1 MHKFEAE
8 LRLKSLISLQISI
21 LALIIG
27 LSMIYF
33 GYDRFSFSG
42 TKNNG
47 TADLKLTQYLFGFIP
62 DKTTFINSVKDIKF
76 RTETAEDKSLFTH
89 IIIFADKGEISLFGQ
104 NSKISDQE
112 KRHIYNDLC
121 FFIEINR
128 KESFS
133 KTFSSSEK
141 YVKYGIILSILGFLY
156 LFSRFV
162 TFLNTKLVKKQLDK
176 TIIRLNKSVKVLI
189 KIDNLKNSDIIEQ
202 FKLPD
207 LDRIG
212 ILCSSEIKIELQK
225 KFKDTLDYFVTDSAS
240 GTARQVFL
248 SKEWMKD
255 FGGYL
260 IVCLQYSDFVT
271 RSNLTALIEDHKKSD
286 NECTFLTFENRASI
300 LSKNKII
307 KNIVSRV
314 IKISELEE
322 KIIPEDNAEISLE
335 VYLFN
340 TKKVFEYLDKVIN
353 ADKSED
359 VPISRIVE
367 SYFKN
372 NYKIDSFC
380 VNKSDLK
387 NVTDKPDKSGPQG
400 MRRKTCVGLII
411 PAEEVDIERTKAN
424 LNVLTENKV
433 EDIGIVTHPDNRNEY
448 KKITEPE
455 FELIF
460 SEGKKGD
467 GLDVLQASEWLKDLA
482 GTLVI
487 IPDIK
492 PGIQK
497 DFLTKMLIEHNSR
510 GNTCTFAKI
519 GQSDDTFIYCVNPVQ
534 LFSALRKLSPS
545 KDEKKYIKLFS
556 VIEIL
561 KNEGRTVKEI
571 FM

>member
-8 LRLKSLISLQISI
+8 SRLKRLISLLVSI

-27 LSMIYF
+27 LTMIYF

-112 KRHIYNDLC
+112 KRQIYNDLC

-128 KESFS
+128 KDSFS

-162 TFLNTKLVKKQLDK
+162 IFLNTKLIKKQLDK
-176 TIIRLNKSVKVLI
+176 TIIKINKSVRVLI
-189 KIDNLKNSDIIEQ
+189 KIDEIKNIGIIDQ
-202 FKLPD
+202 LKLPE
-207 LDRIG
+207 LDRICV
-212 ILCSSEIKIELQK
+212 LCSSEIKKELQK
-225 KFKDTLDYFVTDSAS
+225 KSKDTIDFIEVGNNM
-240 GTARQVFL
+240 GTARMVML

-260 IVCLQYSDFVT
+260 IVCLQYSDFLT
-271 RSNLTALIEDHKKSD
+271 KSNLTGLIEDHKKRD
-286 NECTFLTFENRASI
+286 NECTFLTFENRASV

-307 KNIVSRV
+307 RNIVFRV

-322 KIIPEDNAEISLE
+322 RIIPEDGAEISLD

-340 TKKVFEYLDKVIN
+340 TNKIYEYLDKLIN

-359 VPISRIVE
+359 VPFSRIVE
-367 SYFKN
+367 FYFKN
-372 NYKIDSFC
+372 NYKIDSYC
-380 VNKSDLK
+380 ANKSELK
-387 NVTDKPDKSGPQG
+387 SSAGKQEKSELKA

-411 PAEEVDIERTKAN
+411 PTGTVDIERTKIN
-424 LNVLTENKV
+424 LSVLVQNKV
-433 EDIGIVTHPDNRNEY
+433 EDIGIITHPDNRNEF
-448 KKITEPE
+448 KKITVPE

-460 SEGKKGD
+460 TEGKKGD
-467 GLDVLQASEWLKDLA
+467 GFDVLQASEWLKDLT
-482 GTLVI
+482 GTVII
-487 IPDIK
+487 IPDVS
-492 PGIQK
+492 PGIPTET
-497 DFLTKMLIEHNSR
+497 LTKLMLEHNSR
-510 GNTCTFAKI
+510 GNTCTYAKI
-519 GQSDDTFIYCVNPVQ
+519 GASQESIIYCVNSAQ
-534 LFSALRKLSPS
+534 LFSALRKSSPS
-545 KDEKKYIKLFS
+545 KEEINDLKLFS

-561 KNEGRTVKEI
+561 KNEGRSVKEI
-571 FM
+571 FT